1 MIPLLILILS
11 CSLLYYSYP
20 KMNDFLTNY
29 TPDFDHSERQNYIV
43 KNVMKSISLCI
54 LCILSL
60 FFIHG
65 WDNTTIRIFAAVYV
79 SNDLM
84 GMYMCTLPTSTR
96 IHHITTVV
104 FLFGTFMVD
113 FQQSHI
119 AQMLFY
125 YTYLS
130 AVAFPVNLYLG
141 LRLCYEKPYHPE
153 WLFRL
158 KSIAKYVYCGVCIV
172 NWSYQLFLLKG
183 ETEELIY
190 VSLIGL
196 IVVDDIILLKW
207 LFK

>member
-1 MIPLLILILS
+1 MAGRS
-11 CSLLYYSYP
+11 AEG
-20 KMNDFLTNY
+20 FL
-29 TPDFDHSERQNYIV
+29 RMRV
-43 KNVMKSISLCI
+43 ISLQRH
-54 LCILSL
+54 LNFS
-60 FFIHG
+60 
-65 WDNTTIRIFAAVYV
+65 IRSEA
-79 SNDLM
+79 
-84 GMYMCTLPTSTR
+84 ST
-96 IHHITTVV
+96 
-104 FLFGTFMVD
+104 FSFKPKSGTGHSF
-113 FQQSHI
+113 S
-119 AQMLFY
+119 
-125 YTYLS
+125 S